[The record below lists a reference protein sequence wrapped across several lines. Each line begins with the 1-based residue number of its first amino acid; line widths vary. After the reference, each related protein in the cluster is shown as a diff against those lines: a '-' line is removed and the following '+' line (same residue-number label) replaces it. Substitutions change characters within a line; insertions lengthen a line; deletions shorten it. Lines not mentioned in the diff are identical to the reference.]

1 MYLVERH
8 MIKKTHSY
16 YNECDNLC
24 FQSKNI
30 YNQGLYNVRQH
41 FFEKKKYLNYVNNYK
56 ITKEQDCYNYLP
68 SKVFCQTLRKVDSNF
83 KSFFSLLKNPTVKNK
98 IPNYLPKETGRFI
111 TVYPKQ
117 ALGFREFKKTGRI
130 HLSKT
135 DIYIN
140 TRVKD
145 FNDLKEVRIVPGLSQ
160 YIIEVVYEKSC
171 KQLKESDLVASIDIG
186 LNNLITVVYNNG
198 EQPIVI
204 NGRPIK
210 SINQFYNKKLAY
222 YKSKLKT
229 SKTSKRIRR
238 LTNKRNNK
246 INDYLHKASH
256 MLVNQLVSMGVS
268 TLIIG
273 KNTGMKQDINIGKKN
288 NQNFVMVP
296 IMKFANIINYK
307 CQLEGIK
314 VVFHE
319 ESYTSKCS
327 FFDKES
333 IRKHDVYMGKR
344 IKRGLFKTATGRLIN
359 ADVNGAYNIMK
370 KAIPN
375 VIKTDGIED
384 FGVSPLVLTIK
395 K

>member
-8 MIKKTHSY
+8 IIKKTHSY

-30 YNQGLYNVRQH
+30 YNQGLYNARQH

-56 ITKEQDCYNYLP
+56 ITKEQECYNYLP
-68 SKVFCQTLRKVDSNF
+68 TKVFCQTLRKVDSNF
-83 KSFFSLLKNPTVKNK
+83 KSFFGLLKNPTIKNK
-98 IPNYLPKETGRFI
+98 IPNYLPKETGRFV

-117 ALGFREFKKTGRI
+117 ALSFREFKKTGRI

-135 DIYIN
+135 DICIN

-186 LNNLITVVYNNG
+186 LNNLVTVVYNNG

-204 NGRPIK
+204 NGRAIK

-288 NQNFVMVP
+288 NQNFVMAP
-296 IMKFANIINYK
+296 IMKFADIINYK

-344 IKRGLFKTATGRLIN
+344 IKRGLFKTATGRLVN

>member
-186 LNNLITVVYNNG
+186 LNNLVTVVYNNG

>member
-8 MIKKTHSY
+8 IIKKTHSY

-83 KSFFSLLKNPTVKNK
+83 KSFFSLLNNPTVKNK

-160 YIIEVVYEKSC
+160 YIIEVIYEKSC

-186 LNNLITVVYNNG
+186 LNNLVTVVYNNG

-273 KNTGMKQDINIGKKN
+273 KTPG
-288 NQNFVMVP
+288 
-296 IMKFANIINYK
+296 
-307 CQLEGIK
+307 
-314 VVFHE
+314 
-319 ESYTSKCS
+319 
-327 FFDKES
+327 
-333 IRKHDVYMGKR
+333 
-344 IKRGLFKTATGRLIN
+344 
-359 ADVNGAYNIMK
+359 
-370 KAIPN
+370 
-375 VIKTDGIED
+375 
-384 FGVSPLVLTIK
+384 
-395 K
+395 

>member
-98 IPNYLPKETGRFI
+98 IPNYLPKETGRFV

-186 LNNLITVVYNNG
+186 LNNLVTVVYNNG

>member
-8 MIKKTHSY
+8 IIKKTHSY
-16 YNECDNLC
+16 YDECDNLC

-68 SKVFCQTLRKVDSNF
+68 TKVFCQTLRKVDSNF
-83 KSFFSLLKNPTVKNK
+83 KSFFSLLKNSTVKNK
-98 IPNYLPKETGRFI
+98 IPNYLPKETGRFV

-210 SINQFYNKKLAY
+210 SINQFYNKKLAC

-273 KNTGMKQDINIGKKN
+273 KNTGMKQDINIGKRN
-288 NQNFVMVP
+288 NQNFVMAP
-296 IMKFANIINYK
+296 IMKFADIINYK

-344 IKRGLFKTATGRLIN
+344 IKRGLFKTATGRLVN

>member
-8 MIKKTHSY
+8 IIKKTHSY
-16 YNECDNLC
+16 YDECDNLC

-68 SKVFCQTLRKVDSNF
+68 TKVFCQTLRKVDSNF
-83 KSFFSLLKNPTVKNK
+83 KSFFSLLKNSTVKNK
-98 IPNYLPKETGRFI
+98 IPNYLPKETGRFV

-210 SINQFYNKKLAY
+210 SINQFYNKKLAC

-288 NQNFVMVP
+288 NQNFVMAP

-344 IKRGLFKTATGRLIN
+344 IKRGLFKTATGRLVN

>member
-8 MIKKTHSY
+8 IIKKTHSY
-16 YNECDNLC
+16 YDEYDNLC

-68 SKVFCQTLRKVDSNF
+68 SKVFCQALRKVDSNF
-83 KSFFSLLKNPTVKNK
+83 KSFFGLLKNPSIKNK

-111 TVYPKQ
+111 AVYPKQ
-117 ALGFREFKKTGRI
+117 ALSFREFKKTGRI

-186 LNNLITVVYNNG
+186 LNNLVTVVYNNG

-256 MLVNQLVSMGVS
+256 MLVNQLVSMRVS
-268 TLIIG
+268 TLFIG
-273 KNTGMKQDINIGKKN
+273 KNTGMKQDINTGKKN

-344 IKRGLFKTATGRLIN
+344 IKRGLFKTATGRLVN

>member
-8 MIKKTHSY
+8 IIKKTHSY
-16 YNECDNLC
+16 YDECDNLC

-30 YNQGLYNVRQH
+30 YNQGLYNVRQY

-68 SKVFCQTLRKVDSNF
+68 TKVFCQTLRKVDSNF
-83 KSFFSLLKNPTVKNK
+83 KSFFSLLKNSTVKNK
-98 IPNYLPKETGRFI
+98 IPNYLPKETGRFV

-186 LNNLITVVYNNG
+186 LNNLVSVVYNNG

-210 SINQFYNKKLAY
+210 SINQFYNKKLAC

-288 NQNFVMVP
+288 NQNFVMAP

-344 IKRGLFKTATGRLIN
+344 IKRGLFKTATGRSVN

>member
-1 MYLVERH
+1 MNV
-8 MIKKTHSY
+8 TT
-16 YNECDNLC
+16 CV

-83 KSFFSLLKNPTVKNK
+83 KSFFGLLKNPSIKNK

-111 TVYPKQ
+111 AVYPKQ
-117 ALGFREFKKTGRI
+117 ALSFREFKKTGRI

-186 LNNLITVVYNNG
+186 LNNLVTVVYNNG

-256 MLVNQLVSMGVS
+256 MLVNQLVSMRVS
-268 TLIIG
+268 TLFIG
-273 KNTGMKQDINIGKKN
+273 KNTGMKQDINTGKKN

-344 IKRGLFKTATGRLIN
+344 IKRGLFKTATGRLVN

>member
-8 MIKKTHSY
+8 IIKKTHSY
-16 YNECDNLC
+16 YDECDNLC

-68 SKVFCQTLRKVDSNF
+68 TKVFCQTLRKVDSNF
-83 KSFFSLLKNPTVKNK
+83 KSFFSLLKNSTVKNK
-98 IPNYLPKETGRFI
+98 IPNYLPKETGRFV

-145 FNDLKEVRIVPGLSQ
+145 FNDLKEVRIVPELSQ

-198 EQPIVI
+198 EHPIVI

-210 SINQFYNKKLAY
+210 SINQFYNKKLAC

-273 KNTGMKQDINIGKKN
+273 KNTGMKQDINTGKKN
-288 NQNFVMVP
+288 NQNFVMAP
-296 IMKFANIINYK
+296 TMKFANIINYK

-327 FFDKES
+327 FFNKES

-344 IKRGLFKTATGRLIN
+344 IKRGLFKTATGRLVN